1 MEQFLYPDGFRRSH
15 PARGEQTG
23 TIRDV
28 SSRPR
33 ATTKTID
40 FLTATCSD
48 ARMAHRSLPPSR
60 RGTRIAAPRLRRIA
74 STLLLLVT
82 LPACGDSEQAP
93 AGLLADEIAV
103 AHTPPGGYGDAFPE
117 PILAAC
123 TEPLVEGAPDLR
135 GMWKS
140 VDVTVGGEP
149 APPDHRARRHFQRV
163 EQCGDR
169 VVITGNGVIH
179 DMRCDGT
186 VENGVDDVAE
196 RDLTTRLRVVATY
209 EDGVHVLRPVG
220 ISGIEVRRRR
230 DGDQMVFDY
239 VGGVTIRLER
249 TGPPESA
256 TPPLD

>member
-1 MEQFLYPDGFRRSH
+1 MAQRPL
-15 PARGEQTG
+15 PAR
-23 TIRDV
+23 RR
-28 SSRPR
+28 RPR
-33 ATTKTID
+33 
-40 FLTATCSD
+40 S
-48 ARMAHRSLPPSR
+48 
-60 RGTRIAAPRLRRIA
+60 AAWQLRRI
-74 STLLLLVT
+74 TCVLLLAA

-93 AGLLADEIAV
+93 AGLLADDIAV

-149 APPDHRARRHFQRV
+149 APEDHRARRHFQRV

-169 VVITGNGVIH
+169 IVITGNGVIH

-220 ISGIEVRRRR
+220 VPGIEVRRRR

-256 TPPLD
+256 PPSLD